1 MRGEQTT
8 EDTRRRYYF
17 TGYDYLNKYNSEIIE
32 PQMKIKEYLTEQRP
46 EYFNGAFI
54 TITITRNISSRI
66 LINNLGKLIRYTNE
80 LLFSSSIRKTGKGM
94 NGIGSVE
101 KQVNGNMHFHLL
113 LERREEYGDGLNRLI
128 EKLKLKSKK
137 FDGLFNFDKG
147 FDVQLILEPER
158 AEEYIIKK
166 TELRTLHNLFF
177 VYPEGVIGLNDDGCY
192 RLSN

>member
-32 PQMKIKEYLTEQRP
+32 PQMKIKEYLIEQRP

-113 LERREEYGDGLNRLI
+113 LERREWERSVLAQILVIILRKGDNERRTNNRRY
-128 EKLKLKSKK
+128 KK
-137 FDGLFNFDKG
+137 EILF
-147 FDVQLILEPER
+147 
-158 AEEYIIKK
+158 
-166 TELRTLHNLFF
+166 
-177 VYPEGVIGLNDDGCY
+177 Y
-192 RLSN
+192 RLRLFE